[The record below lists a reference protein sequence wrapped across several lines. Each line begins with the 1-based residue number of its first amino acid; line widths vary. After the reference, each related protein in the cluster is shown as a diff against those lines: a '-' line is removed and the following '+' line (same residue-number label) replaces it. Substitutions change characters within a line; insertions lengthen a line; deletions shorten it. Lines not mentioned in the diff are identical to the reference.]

1 MSSYMKDCVYKLNI
15 FIDIVKQEFKN
26 LKMLMNKQQDRV
38 SEFYRYYPISQCK
51 FLEALK
57 ENGCKF
63 TERACF
69 RQTNIF
75 GAGDNVDECVDV
87 YFIYGARGND
97 IHEAYDYCEDAD
109 DRVIIIFMDY
119 FRNLVKQIPD
129 KILGYSQYMDE
140 LVAIAGLFI
149 IQYRNDSLLEYYP
162 NTAAVATWKF
172 MPFITAVLMAKSF
185 VELTKAD
192 MSGVNPE
199 EILGWIENSDDR
211 VKVLAG
217 CRI

>member
-1 MSSYMKDCVYKLNI
+1 
-15 FIDIVKQEFKN
+15 
-26 LKMLMNKQQDRV
+26 
-38 SEFYRYYPISQCK
+38 
-51 FLEALK
+51 
-57 ENGCKF
+57 
-63 TERACF
+63 
-69 RQTNIF
+69 
-75 GAGDNVDECVDV
+75 
-87 YFIYGARGND
+87 
-97 IHEAYDYCEDAD
+97 
-109 DRVIIIFMDY
+109 MDY

-149 IQYRNDSLLEYYP
+149 VQYRNDSLLEYYP